1 VLGTQPLGRP
11 HAAARLGVEAA
22 SRCRSGQE
30 GIWVWYIDLDQEP
43 GPRRPLCGWP
53 GLLVKINTPH
63 PDPFLAAAAASACR
77 FYPQPRRGMWSSQR
91 LCAHHDSSLRSSLL
105 RYRSEWTPR
114 SSSPSSNAMLNLS
127 TPWVDSVPL
136 GFDSPASS
144 PGDSTE
150 IANGEENRGGN
161 WGPSG
166 HLPTTTSS
174 PASSRLAG
182 FPRRRAREAA
192 RRAPL
197 LPPQLRRS
205 FLKR

>member
-1 VLGTQPLGRP
+1 M
-11 HAAARLGVEAA
+11 
-22 SRCRSGQE
+22 
-30 GIWVWYIDLDQEP
+30 
-43 GPRRPLCGWP
+43 
-53 GLLVKINTPH
+53 VKINIPH
-63 PDPFLAAAAASACR
+63 PDPFLAAAASACR

-91 LCAHHDSSLRSSLL
+91 LCAHHDFSLRSSLL

-174 PASSRLAG
+174 PASSRLAE
-182 FPRRRAREAA
+182 FPRHRARTTCDKQLDGHLLAA
-192 RRAPL
+192 RRVPDRFQVQAP
-197 LPPQLRRS
+197 
-205 FLKR
+205 

>member
-1 VLGTQPLGRP
+1 LEGSQTCQTGSCEVECSLPGQPHKGRRGPGSWSRIYHTQIPYLGRCGI
-11 HAAARLGVEAA
+11 LFAA
-22 SRCRSGQE
+22 S
-30 GIWVWYIDLDQEP
+30 I
-43 GPRRPLCGWP
+43 
-53 GLLVKINTPH
+53 H
-63 PDPFLAAAAASACR
+63 
-77 FYPQPRRGMWSSQR
+77 PQPRRGMWSSQR
-91 LCAHHDSSLRSSLL
+91 LRSQHDFSLQSSLL

-182 FPRRRAREAA
+182 FLRRRAREAA

-197 LPPQLRRS
+197 LPPQLIPQEISSLRRARAKEGA
-205 FLKR
+205 LGIH